1 MRFTIRRVDERGK
14 EICEF
19 WRWEIWQ
26 DPAGGTMVV
35 SILSS
40 FRKAIGY
47 TKEILLSLLIVLKY
61 MPSINK

>member
-26 DPAGGTMVV
+26 DPAGGKMA
-35 SILSS
+35 SIASY
-40 FRKAIGY
+40 R
-47 TKEILLSLLIVLKY
+47 
-61 MPSINK
+61 

>member
-26 DPAGGTMVV
+26 DPAGGTME
-35 SILSS
+35 SIVPY
-40 FRKAIGY
+40 R
-47 TKEILLSLLIVLKY
+47 
-61 MPSINK
+61 